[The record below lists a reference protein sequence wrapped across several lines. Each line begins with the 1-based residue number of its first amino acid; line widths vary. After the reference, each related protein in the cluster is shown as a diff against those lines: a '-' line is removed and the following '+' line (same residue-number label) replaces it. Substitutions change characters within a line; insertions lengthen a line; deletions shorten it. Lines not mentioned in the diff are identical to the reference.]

1 MDQALRILGLLIVG
15 GLAMMAF
22 ATAAVWWFAPP
33 RRIQRRLTRLLG
45 GPPTVVATAPARG
58 AGAALD
64 AEGERIANLTG
75 LNDFGMVYGLEE
87 LVGAELIFD
96 GQVAARA
103 FKGEGRRP
111 LDQTSP
117 DAQRVTL
124 RLIFDDLREPE
135 FELELWRAGDPPGGH
150 DLSSAVGEARRW
162 FTHAEAV
169 VRRS

>member
-22 ATAAVWWFAPP
+22 AAAAVWWFAPA
-33 RRIQRRLTRLLG
+33 RRIQRRLKRLLG
-45 GPPTVVATAPARG
+45 AHPTVSALSPARG
-58 AGAALD
+58 AGAGLD
-64 AEGERIANLTG
+64 AEDGRIATVAG
-75 LNDFGMVYGLEE
+75 FHDFGLVYGMDE

-111 LDQTSP
+111 LDHIAP

-124 RLIFDDLREPE
+124 RLVFDDLREPE
-135 FELELWRAGDPPGGH
+135 FEMELWRAGDPPGGH
-150 DLSSAVGEARRW
+150 DLDSAVAEARRW

-169 VRRS
+169 LRRS